1 MIGELLVVRD
11 LTVAFG
17 GQHPIVDAVS
27 LSLQPGQLLGIVGES
42 GSGKST
48 IALSLLGYRHAGSR
62 VTGEIR
68 LDGTDVLALSPPQLR
83 AFRGRKIAYVPQ
95 NPTTALNPARR
106 IRTMFSEYLK
116 VHGVASTRR
125 QAEVLTI
132 AALASVSLP
141 DPSSLMNRFPHQ
153 LSGGQQQRVVTALA
167 ISCNPPVLVLDEPT
181 TGLDV
186 STQKTVLEVLTRLL
200 QERQIAMVYVTHDLS
215 VLAEIATH
223 MAVLYAGQVV
233 EEGAAET
240 VFRSPV
246 HPYTNALLGSRPSIL
261 HPYRRTMVLKG
272 LLLRDALPAGCKFA
286 PRCVYSGPSCFANP
300 QLLEPVGGQHAAACE
315 RWRDLLDVKTA
326 SSTPVQRPACDDRPT
341 LSVQDL
347 RVVYRMTGPLSL
359 LAKNEI
365 VAVAGVTLELPRGD
379 VLAIVGESGSGKST
393 LAKSIAGL
401 VPARSGTILLEGTML
416 EPDVGSRTAQE
427 RRQIQLIFQ
436 NPDASLNPRRTV
448 GGILSDALHSF
459 VRLGRKETADRVARA
474 LDEVRLPVSYIA
486 RYPKQL
492 SGGERQRVAIARALI
507 VDPAILICDEVL
519 SALDVSVQA
528 GILDLLRELRSRR
541 GLSILFI
548 SHDLSVVRSLAT
560 QIAVFYRGE
569 IVASTTSAE
578 LLSPPFHPYL
588 RKLLEAIPGEKA
600 IADEQL
606 THQTGEPGVQNRIE
620 DAETLLVSLRAPRS

>member
-1 MIGELLVVRD
+1 MTGELLMVRD

-17 GQHPIVDAVS
+17 AQHPIVDAVS
-27 LSLQPGQLLGIVGES
+27 LSLRPGQLLGIVGES

-68 LDGTDVLALSPPQLR
+68 LDGTDVLSLSPPQLR

-106 IRTMFSEYLK
+106 IRTTFGEYLK

-125 QAEVLTI
+125 HAEELTI

-186 STQKTVLEVLTRLL
+186 STQKIVLEVLTRLMR
-200 QERQIAMVYVTHDLS
+200 QRQIAMVYVTHDLS

-240 VFRSPV
+240 IFQSPI
-246 HPYTNALLGSRPSIL
+246 HPYTNALLSSRPSIL

-272 LLLRDALPAGCKFA
+272 LLLRDALPVGCKFA
-286 PRCVYSGPSCFANP
+286 PRCVHSRPPCFANP
-300 QLLEPVGGQHAAACE
+300 QVLEPVGGQHAAACE
-315 RWRDLLDVKTA
+315 RWRDLLDVKTV
-326 SSTPVQRPACDDRPT
+326 SSTPVQLPACDRPM

-359 LAKNEI
+359 FAKNEI
-365 VAVAGVTLELPRGD
+365 VAVAGVTLDLPRGD
-379 VLAIVGESGSGKST
+379 VLAVVG
-393 LAKSIAGL
+393 
-401 VPARSGTILLEGTML
+401 
-416 EPDVGSRTAQE
+416 
-427 RRQIQLIFQ
+427 
-436 NPDASLNPRRTV
+436 
-448 GGILSDALHSF
+448 
-459 VRLGRKETADRVARA
+459 
-474 LDEVRLPVSYIA
+474 
-486 RYPKQL
+486 
-492 SGGERQRVAIARALI
+492 
-507 VDPAILICDEVL
+507 
-519 SALDVSVQA
+519 
-528 GILDLLRELRSRR
+528 
-541 GLSILFI
+541 
-548 SHDLSVVRSLAT
+548 
-560 QIAVFYRGE
+560 
-569 IVASTTSAE
+569 
-578 LLSPPFHPYL
+578 
-588 RKLLEAIPGEKA
+588 
-600 IADEQL
+600 
-606 THQTGEPGVQNRIE
+606 RI
-620 DAETLLVSLRAPRS
+620 R